1 MLLHPTLSQLDQL
14 GLAGM
19 AKAFRELAENP
30 EAKTLDHAEWLGLLL
45 DREATERQD
54 RRLKSRLR
62 NAKLRYG
69 QACVENIDF
78 NKERGLDRRL
88 IADLVD
94 GHWLREH
101 HNLLLVGACGCGKT
115 WLSYALGQKAARLE
129 VSVLYHRLPKL
140 FADLALARGDG
151 RYPRLFRSL
160 CRAQLLILDDWGPE
174 PMTAPQR
181 RDLLEILEDRYG
193 RA

>member
-19 AKAFRELAENP
+19 AKAFKELTDNP

-69 QACVENIDF
+69 QACVEDIDF
-78 NKERGLDRRL
+78 TKERGLDRRL
-88 IADLVD
+88 IADLTD

-101 HNLLLVGACGCGKT
+101 HNLLLVGACDPD
-115 WLSYALGQKAARLE
+115 S
-129 VSVLYHRLPKL
+129 
-140 FADLALARGDG
+140 
-151 RYPRLFRSL
+151 
-160 CRAQLLILDDWGPE
+160 
-174 PMTAPQR
+174 
-181 RDLLEILEDRYG
+181 
-193 RA
+193 